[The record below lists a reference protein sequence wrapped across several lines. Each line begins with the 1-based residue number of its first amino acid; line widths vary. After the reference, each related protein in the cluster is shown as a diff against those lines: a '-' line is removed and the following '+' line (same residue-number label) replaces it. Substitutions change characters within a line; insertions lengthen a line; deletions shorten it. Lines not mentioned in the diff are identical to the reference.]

1 MIDPIP
7 PITLVEIPAVCAKAT
22 LSSFSN
28 LLLSLNDV
36 VANDAVEAV
45 PVKLPT
51 KVTVV
56 IPLIDVIIPTVPSII
71 TPVFPAPIVVTPE
84 ISTLPPTVNLE
95 LGIVV
100 PIPILPLEGIYENAV
115 EPMVAIPIEL
125 TPELA
130 ANVGNSVWAV
140 CDWNSTVTPF
150 IPDNLDPSPK

>member
-1 MIDPIP
+1 VIDPIP
-7 PITLVEIPAVCAKAT
+7 PMTLVEIPAVCAKAT

-28 LLLSLNDV
+28 LLPSLNDV

-56 IPLIDVIIPTVPSII
+56 RPLIDVMIPVVPLII
-71 TPVFPAPIVVTPE
+71 TPVFPTPIVVIPDTN
-84 ISTLPPTVNLE
+84 TLPFTVNLE

-115 EPMVAIPIEL
+115 EPVVAIPIEL
-125 TPELA
+125 TPELD
-130 ANVGNSVWAV
+130 ANVGNSVCAV
-140 CDWNSTVTPF
+140 SV
-150 IPDNLDPSPK
+150 